1 MPRFRWIG
9 LSFLLLLSLTAVLL
23 FFRQREA
30 LTLRGTVYEPPLPA
44 PDFTLIQ
51 ADGNPFRLGDQRG
64 KIVLLFFGY
73 TYCPDVCPATLA
85 ELRQALSELKEK
97 QREHVQVVFISVD
110 PARDTPERAQEYARR
125 FSPSFIGLSGSEEEL
140 QPIWKAYGVYR
151 EIQPADSSSSYLV
164 AHSARVYLIDPNGYL
179 RLTFPFGT
187 APDDIAHDLENI
199 LREAQ

>member
-1 MPRFRWIG
+1 MHRFRWIG
-9 LSFLLLLSLTAVLL
+9 LSFLLLFSLAALI

-30 LTLRGTVYEPPLPA
+30 LTLRGTVYEPPLLA

-51 ADGNPFRLGDQRG
+51 ADGNLFRLGDQRG

-85 ELRQALSELKEK
+85 ELRQALSELNEQ

-125 FSPSFIGLSGSEEEL
+125 FSPSFIGLSGSEEKL

-151 EIQPADSSSSYLV
+151 EIQSTDSTSNYLV

-179 RLTFPFGT
+179 RLTFPFGM
-187 APDDIAHDLENI
+187 APDDIAHDLKII
-199 LREAQ
+199 LGGDR